1 MIVLPRIVTSYLRIV
16 TSYLVTLLVIT
27 WSLSAAAQETRC
39 LTATELNEITD
50 YLCSRARQKE
60 LQYDELRLRLD
71 STLTRAIAAE
81 SKLEEYRTVD
91 SRRVELEREL
101 AVVRASTMPKSHVIL
116 VVVGGF
122 VVGAGVGALIGLA
135 L

>member
-1 MIVLPRIVTSYLRIV
+1 MIVTSYLRIV
-16 TSYLVTLLVIT
+16 TSYLVTLLVFT

-39 LTATELNEITD
+39 LTADELNEVTD
-50 YLCSRARQKE
+50 YLCARARQKE

-71 STLTRAIAAE
+71 STLTRAISAE
-81 SKLEEYRTVD
+81 SKLEEYRAVD
-91 SRRVELEREL
+91 ARRLELEREL